1 MPIFALK
8 AVFDMLLPEP
18 GSVPNFKFLLSMV
31 AEYTSGS
38 QNFWYVPLG
47 QTPANF
53 CYSSVIDLLLTEP
66 KLYYP
71 IWKC

>member
-38 QNFWYVPLG
+38 QNF
-47 QTPANF
+47 
-53 CYSSVIDLLLTEP
+53 
-66 KLYYP
+66 
-71 IWKC
+71 